1 MFAVANL
8 RDREMEDHMES
19 ILTFLHENK
28 CVPELNIDKNA

>member
-19 ILTFLHENK
+19 ILAFLHENK
-28 CVPELNIDKNA
+28 LGLTICIHAY